1 MMNLVTAPTTTRVL
15 TPAALRARRLELGIS
30 AVRVADSLG
39 VRLSEVGRWERGD
52 ALPDPMRWRLLAQM
66 LHLDEEVPLWVEP
79 RQTDPGEVDV
89 VIDLIGADPFVSII
103 DRSGVLPRGSTRRVA
118 RPRWRRTRL
127 VAVLVLL
134 GLALTW
140 AAGNLG
146 GAVAD
151 LVGAMAG
158 R

>member
-1 MMNLVTAPTTTRVL
+1 MMISMTAPTTTRVL

-39 VRLSEVGRWERGD
+39 VRLTEVGRWERGEVVPD
-52 ALPDPMRWRLLAQM
+52 AMRWRLLARM
-66 LHLDEEVPLWVEP
+66 LHLDEEMPLWVEP
-79 RQTDPGEVDV
+79 RQPDPGEVDV
-89 VIDLIGADPFVSII
+89 VIDLIGADPFVSIV
-103 DRSGVLPRGSTRRVA
+103 DRSGVIPRASTRRVA
-118 RPRWRRTRL
+118 RNRWRRTRL

-134 GLALTW
+134 GLALAW

-151 LVGAMAG
+151 LVGAMTG